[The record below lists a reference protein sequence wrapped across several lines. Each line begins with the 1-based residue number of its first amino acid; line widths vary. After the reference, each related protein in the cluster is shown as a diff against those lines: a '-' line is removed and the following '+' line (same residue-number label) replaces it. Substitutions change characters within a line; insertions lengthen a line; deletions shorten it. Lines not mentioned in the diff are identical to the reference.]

1 MENGLLKIWNAWDQF
16 TEKIYDSLTE
26 LVDNSP
32 KTDDSLDLTHP
43 TISSNEDPL
52 IETVIQRNLA
62 DFKLLSN
69 EMKKSGLKPNDALKC
84 LDIIVITNQE
94 EFLLTFE
101 QLWWQIWDKSWD
113 THLLKESIL
122 NMNSKENEKELKSLN
137 KSPKKTLNKTMAHHF
152 LKKGVDPTSN
162 QTHETLKI
170 LEQNLKEDPLKKQW
184 LQKLKFCLEIYPHN
198 ELKIISSSNQ
208 WSELIRKQAQKTLK
222 RELYKYAPN
231 QMINLS

>member
-1 MENGLLKIWNAWDQF
+1 MENGLLKIWNTWDQF
-16 TEKIYDSLTE
+16 TERIYDSLNE

-32 KTDDSLDLTHP
+32 KTDDSLDLTRQ
-43 TISSNEDPL
+43 TISNNEDPL
-52 IETVIQRNLA
+52 IETVIQKNLE

-84 LDIIVITNQE
+84 LDIIVRTDQK
-94 EFLLTFE
+94 EFLFTFE

-122 NMNSKENEKELKSLN
+122 NMNLNENEKGLKTPN
-137 KSPKKTLNKTMAHHF
+137 KTPNKTMAHHF
-152 LKKGVDPTSN
+152 LKKGADPTSN

-170 LEQNLKEDPLKKQW
+170 LEQNLETAPLKKQW

-208 WSELIRKQAQKTLK
+208 WSKLIKKQVQKSLK

-231 QMINLS
+231 QMINFS